1 MRRREFIVGL
11 GAAAWP
17 LAAGAQPSVMPL
29 VAYVGAGAPETSSR
43 VLAGFRKGLGEI
55 GYAEGQ
61 NATVEY
67 NWMEGR
73 YERLPTL
80 MADLTRRR
88 VVVIA
93 ALSNTIALAA
103 KSATSTIPIVFGVG

>member
-1 MRRREFIVGL
+1 VKQREFIAGL
-11 GAAAWP
+11 AGVAAWP

-29 VAYVGAGAPETSSR
+29 VAYIGAGTPDTSSR
-43 VLAGFRKGLGEI
+43 VLAGFRKGVGEI

-73 YERLPTL
+73 
-80 MADLTRRR
+80 
-88 VVVIA
+88 
-93 ALSNTIALAA
+93 
-103 KSATSTIPIVFGVG
+103 